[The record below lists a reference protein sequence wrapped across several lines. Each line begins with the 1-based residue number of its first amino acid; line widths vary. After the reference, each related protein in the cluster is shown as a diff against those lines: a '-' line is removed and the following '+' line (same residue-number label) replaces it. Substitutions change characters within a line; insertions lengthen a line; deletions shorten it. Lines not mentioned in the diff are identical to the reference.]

1 MPELHRS
8 FHVVRHDRLS
18 VYIYVVKT
26 YFVYI
31 LTNKRFTVLYTGVT
45 SDLEQRV
52 YEHKTKFYPDSF
64 TAKYQC
70 DRLIYYEEFSDVEEA
85 IKREKQLKKYK
96 RTFKANLI
104 NQMNAEW
111 KDLSEG
117 WYDPKSIELGQS
129 LNRKEA

>member
-1 MPELHRS
+1 MT
-8 FHVVRHDRLS
+8 VRLVNNQDAKFCITP
-18 VYIYVVKT
+18 YISTVKT
-26 YFVYI
+26 FHVYI
-31 LTNKRFTVLYTGVT
+31 LTNTRFTVLYTGVT

-70 DRLIYYEEFSDVEEA
+70 DRLIYHEEFSDVEEA

-96 RTFKANLI
+96 REWKANLI
-104 NQMNAEW
+104 NQMNPEW

-117 WYDPKSIELGQS
+117 WYDMKSIELGKS
-129 LNRKEA
+129 LNLK

>member
-1 MPELHRS
+1 MPKS
-8 FHVVRHDRLS
+8 GMTVIFT
-18 VYIYVVKT
+18 IVKT

-45 SDLEQRV
+45 GDLEQRV
-52 YEHKTKFYPDSF
+52 YEHKTKFHSDSF

-70 DRLIYYEEFSDVEEA
+70 DRLVYYEEFSDVDEA

-96 RTFKANLI
+96 TTWKANLI
-104 NQMNAEW
+104 NQMNPEW

-117 WYDPKSIELGQS
+117 WYDPKSIGLGHS
-129 LNRKEA
+129 LNRKEK